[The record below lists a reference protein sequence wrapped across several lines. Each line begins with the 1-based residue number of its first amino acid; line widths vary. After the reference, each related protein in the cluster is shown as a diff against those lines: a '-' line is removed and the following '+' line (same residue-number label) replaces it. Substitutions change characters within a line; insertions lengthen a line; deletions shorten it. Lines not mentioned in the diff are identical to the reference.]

1 MASGQAEEVM
11 NAAESVGNAL
21 ARISEHTFSKPGFLD
36 ANLDVPQ
43 PWTSVYDGF
52 FPYLVHLVERAQM
65 DEGLKRRV
73 VGAWTSREERL
84 RIVTE
89 QPCLSHADYKASNLL
104 IHGGR
109 LSGVL
114 DWEFVHAGTWL
125 LDAGQVLRYLG
136 PLRETFADEM
146 ERGFQ
151 KQMPPDWRELSRTID
166 LINLTEFLVKPSG
179 EQQAATS
186 RALIMDSVSELDSD

>member
-1 MASGQAEEVM
+1 M
-11 NAAESVGNAL
+11 
-21 ARISEHTFSKPGFLD
+21 
-36 ANLDVPQ
+36 
-43 PWTSVYDGF
+43 
-52 FPYLVHLVERAQM
+52 
-65 DEGLKRRV
+65 
-73 VGAWTSREERL
+73 
-84 RIVTE
+84 
-89 QPCLSHADYKASNLL
+89 SHADYKASNLL
-104 IHGGR
+104 IHEGR

-136 PLRETFADEM
+136 PLRENFADEM

-186 RALIMDSVSELDSD
+186 RALILDSVSELDSD